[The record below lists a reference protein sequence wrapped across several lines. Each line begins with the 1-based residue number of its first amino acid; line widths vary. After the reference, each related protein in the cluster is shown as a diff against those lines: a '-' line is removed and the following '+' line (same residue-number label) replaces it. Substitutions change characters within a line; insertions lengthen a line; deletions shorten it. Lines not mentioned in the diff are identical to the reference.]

1 MVGPESRGEVGLIGS
16 PESGRKYSLSGFA
29 RMACAYPDHGDIEM
43 DNTYTTGI
51 VIGLL
56 LFTLS
61 NAWGANADETV
72 RICRAAIAEAE
83 GQDYSDVSLK
93 KIKPRGSSYE
103 AWFNV
108 SDGDQS
114 LKSYCYIKRGKVE
127 QLVTTE
133 GRWTSSNPKRP
144 KVEEESETEL
154 AQTP

>member
-1 MVGPESRGEVGLIGS
+1 
-16 PESGRKYSLSGFA
+16 
-29 RMACAYPDHGDIEM
+29 M
-43 DNTYTTGI
+43 DNTCTTGI

-61 NAWGANADETV
+61 NVWGANADETV
-72 RICRAAIAEAE
+72 QICRAAIAEAE
-83 GQDYSDVSLK
+83 GRDYSDVSLK

-154 AQTP
+154 AQTS

>member
-1 MVGPESRGEVGLIGS
+1 
-16 PESGRKYSLSGFA
+16 
-29 RMACAYPDHGDIEM
+29 M
-43 DNTYTTGI
+43 DNTYT
-51 VIGLL
+51 IGLAMVL
-56 LFTLS
+56 LLLTFG

-72 RICRAAIAEAE
+72 KACRAAIAEAH
-83 GQDYSDVSLK
+83 GRDYSDVALK

-108 SDGDQS
+108 SAGDQP

-144 KVEEESETEL
+144 KVEGKSETEP
-154 AQTP
+154 AQQS